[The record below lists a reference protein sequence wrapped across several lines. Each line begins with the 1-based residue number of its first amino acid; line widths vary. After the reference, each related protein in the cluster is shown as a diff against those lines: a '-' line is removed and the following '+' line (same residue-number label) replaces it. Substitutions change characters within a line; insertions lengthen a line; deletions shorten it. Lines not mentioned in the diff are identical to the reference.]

1 MKSAVILLADD
12 DQEFREFMD
21 DIIDR
26 IFPDKEIKIVHAATG
41 KEAIDYYLN
50 SIETNEQLDVVITDY
65 AMPGATGSDV
75 IDTIIKNKPLPI
87 IVVSAAQEAYSR
99 DFIQEG
105 AVYFLPKPFEIET
118 VKQVISEALE
128 LKILPEDIKKAEEAI
143 EKLKNLGL

>member
-21 DIIDR
+21 DIIER
-26 IFPDKEIKIVHAATG
+26 IFPDKDIKVIHAATG
-41 KEAIDYYLN
+41 KEAIDIYLKA
-50 SIETNEQLDVVITDY
+50 IDEDTQLDVVITDY
-65 AMPGATGSDV
+65 AMPGATGSEV
-75 IDTIIKNKPLPI
+75 IDTIIKKKPLPI
-87 IVVSAAQEAYSR
+87 IVVSAAQEAYSK

-118 VKQVISEALE
+118 VKQVITEALE
-128 LKILPEDIKKAEEAI
+128 LNILPEDIKKAEEAI

>member
-12 DQEFREFMD
+12 DQEFRDFMD
-21 DIIDR
+21 DIIER
-26 IFPDKEIKIVHAATG
+26 IFPDKDIEVIHAATG
-41 KEAIDYYLN
+41 KEAIDFYN
-50 SIETNEQLDVVITDY
+50 KAIDEGTQLDIVITDY

-118 VKQVISEALE
+118 VKQVITEALE